1 MAQRKEIKVLTLF
14 SFQVAPSELE
24 SILIQHP
31 LVREAAVISVW
42 SAGEATEVP
51 RAFVALT
58 DEAIASGQQESHHAR
73 SISRFVTDKVS
84 GYKRLRGGVFV
95 IDALPRNPT
104 GKVLKKTLKELDPG
118 LSGPSSESIV
128 AAKL

>member
-1 MAQRKEIKVLTLF
+1 MF

-73 SISRFVTDKVS
+73 SILRFVTDKVS
-84 GYKRLRGGVFV
+84 SYKRLRGGVFI

>member
-1 MAQRKEIKVLTLF
+1 MS

-58 DEAIASGQQESHHAR
+58 DEAIASGQQESDLLR
-73 SISRFVTDKVS
+73 SISRFFADKVS
-84 GYKRLRGGVFV
+84 SFKRLRGGIFV
-95 IDALPRNPT
+95 IGALPKNPT
-104 GKVLKKTLKELDPG
+104 GKVLKKALKELNPG
-118 LSGPSSESIV
+118 LSGPSSEGRV
-128 AAKL
+128 VAKL